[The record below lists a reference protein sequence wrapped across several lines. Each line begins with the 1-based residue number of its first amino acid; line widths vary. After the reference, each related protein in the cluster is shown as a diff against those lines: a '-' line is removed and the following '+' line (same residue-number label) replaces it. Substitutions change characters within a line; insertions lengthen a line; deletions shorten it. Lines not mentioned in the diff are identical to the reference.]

1 MTPIEEVME
10 TPIVDELIQDEPT
23 TVFGD
28 TPKTSLPVMEES
40 DAYKSPENFKELQQ
54 FARNMSFGNM
64 AKEGNPPFSII
75 LKDIKFE
82 EDLEDIIRLL
92 VEYKIID
99 NDDRETARASLE
111 RGNMLIPRLGEFAAI
126 SLCHKLR
133 RFDINILMGLTEE
146 VNPAKDYESDDR
158 GLTTKNNIYNNKQ
171 HNWAFE
177 KQDIQVSD
185 VIVSTTP
192 YIDGHDILEYISI
205 VTESTSIDM
214 NDYSNKGQLA
224 EEINIE
230 IQKED
235 KQTNDFYPFNKK
247 TEVSKTQVSL
257 NDIYQSLVEKC
268 KAHAINKKGNAL
280 IGINFQITPLL
291 LDDAINVHSRYQIT
305 CSGSVVWINK
315 R

>member
-1 MTPIEEVME
+1 
-10 TPIVDELIQDEPT
+10 
-23 TVFGD
+23 
-28 TPKTSLPVMEES
+28 
-40 DAYKSPENFKELQQ
+40 
-54 FARNMSFGNM
+54 
-64 AKEGNPPFSII
+64 
-75 LKDIKFE
+75 
-82 EDLEDIIRLL
+82 
-92 VEYKIID
+92 
-99 NDDRETARASLE
+99 
-111 RGNMLIPRLGEFAAI
+111 
-126 SLCHKLR
+126 
-133 RFDINILMGLTEE
+133 
-146 VNPAKDYESDDR
+146 
-158 GLTTKNNIYNNKQ
+158 
-171 HNWAFE
+171 
-177 KQDIQVSD
+177 
-185 VIVSTTP
+185 
-192 YIDGHDILEYISI
+192 
-205 VTESTSIDM
+205 M